1 MTEKTEN
8 IEEFGGS
15 RYFLNI
21 PAGVAHD
28 PDLQKFPKA
37 ILIFGEIWSMLNV
50 TGEFYMSND
59 KMAKLYNC
67 SKPSIKRAL
76 KLLETKGLI
85 TRENIYKPGTSLVI
99 HRKIS
104 TGPAIGSYMTPP
116 SVHERTHPGL
126 TDEPG
131 VGSPVSQII
140 EHIPNRTDNRTLN
153 SPQAKPGNPKGEN
166 QANNPMSDPIIKAI
180 RARSREDHDGV
191 YLAYKDYIKG
201 HPDGGTAAEK
211 DEWVN
216 SIKSLYGWNGWD
228 EERKHHID
236 RLMEEGKI
244 SSVDDLDNVG
254 IPGMPEDV
262 KQDLLNQ
269 WDGSYDHPNILI
281 DPGDLPF

>member
-1 MTEKTEN
+1 MTEKIEN

-21 PAGVAHD
+21 PSGVAHD

-85 TRENIYKPGTSLVI
+85 TRENIYRPGTSLVI

-116 SVHERTHPGL
+116 SVHERPHPRL

-131 VGSPVSQII
+131 VGSPVIQRI
-140 EHIPNRTDNRTLN
+140 EHNNRSNNRALN
-153 SPQAKPGNPKGEN
+153 FPQAKPGNPKGEK

-180 RARSREDHDGV
+180 RARSRGDHDGIF
-191 YLAYKDYIKG
+191 LAYKDYIKG
-201 HPDGGTAAEK
+201 HPDGGTAAEQ

-216 SIKSLYGWNGWD
+216 SIKSLYGWYGWD
-228 EERKHHID
+228 EERKRAID
-236 RLMEEGKI
+236 QALAEGKSWEEI
-244 SSVDDLDNVG
+244 DSLS
-254 IPGMPEDV
+254 IPGMPDR
-262 KQDLLNQ
+262 
-269 WDGSYDHPNILI
+269 
-281 DPGDLPF
+281 

>member
-8 IEEFGGS
+8 IEGFGGS

-104 TGPAIGSYMTPP
+104 TGPAIGS
-116 SVHERTHPGL
+116 
-126 TDEPG
+126 
-131 VGSPVSQII
+131 PVIQRI
-140 EHIPNRTDNRTLN
+140 EHNNRSNNRALN
-153 SPQAKPGNPKGEN
+153 FPQAKPGNPKGEN

-180 RARSREDHDGV
+180 RARSREDHDGIF
-191 YLAYKDYIKG
+191 LAYKDYIKG

-228 EERKHHID
+228 EERKHQID
-236 RLMEEGKI
+236 QLTEEAKI
-244 SSVDDLDNVG
+244 SSVDDLDNVS
-254 IPGMPEDV
+254 IPGMPEEDV

-269 WDGSYDHPNILI
+269 WDDSYDHPNILV

>member
-1 MTEKTEN
+1 MTEKTKTEN
-8 IEEFGGS
+8 IEGFGGS

-28 PDLQKFPKA
+28 PDLQKLPKA

-76 KLLETKGLI
+76 KLLEAKGLI
-85 TRENIYKPGTSLVI
+85 TRENVYKPGTSLVI
-99 HRKIS
+99 YRKIS

-116 SVHERTHPGL
+116 SVHERPHPGF

-131 VGSPVSQII
+131 VGSPVSQRI
-140 EHIPNRTDNRTLN
+140 EHNNRALNRTLN
-153 SPQAKPGNPKGEN
+153 LLPQAKPGNPKGEN

-180 RARSREDHDGV
+180 RARSREDHDGIF
-191 YLAYKDYIKG
+191 LAYKDYIKS

-216 SIKSLYGWNGWD
+216 SIKELYGWNGWD
-228 EERKHHID
+228 EERKRHID

-244 SSVDDLDNVG
+244 SSVDDLDNVS
-254 IPGMPEDV
+254 ILGMPEEV
-262 KQDLLNQ
+262 
-269 WDGSYDHPNILI
+269 
-281 DPGDLPF
+281 DPGVQVVTCHFEDGQAEKK